1 MLWRLPNKDVKSY
14 IGKTRND
21 QGLKLSDNV
30 KLVLIFW
37 AINLKLKI
45 LIQVGVNGTNYITGH
60 HSKIMDKIAD
70 FRVLNEMVNS
80 DLNCRNGLIDPKSIH

>member
-1 MLWRLPNKDVKSY
+1 MLWRLPNKEIKSY

-45 LIQVGVNGTNYITGH
+45 LIQVGVNGTNYIMGH
-60 HSKIMDKIAD
+60 HSQIKDKTADLRETKWWIVVQTAGMDLLTPNPYI
-70 FRVLNEMVNS
+70 
-80 DLNCRNGLIDPKSIH
+80 